1 MTQDQVHAALEA
13 LLAACGEHRARL
25 VLSAIGRPS
34 AQAEFERLVAMRL
47 AARMLQERA
56 GRPDVRERLMQ
67 QGLSRRSAYRLIGE
81 ALNEGWRNCA
91 SEGSELARADGQ
103 LTAPQPQQD

>member
-1 MTQDQVHAALEA
+1 MQDQVRAALEA
-13 LLAACGEHRARL
+13 LLCACGEHRARQIM
-25 VLSAIGRPS
+25 SAVGRAS
-34 AQAEFERLVAMRL
+34 AQSEFERLVAMRL

-67 QGLSRRSAYRLIGE
+67 QGLSRASAYRVIGE
-81 ALNEGWRNCA
+81 ALNEWRNCP
-91 SEGSELARADGQ
+91 SEGPELRRSDGQ